1 MKTIYLVRHG
11 QTEGNQAR
19 FYQHLDTPLSETGK
33 KQAENVARRF
43 ANISID
49 VVIAS
54 DMERA
59 NDTARSVAK
68 VTGHSVIT
76 EPLFREIARPSVV
89 RGKLIAD
96 PTTTEIRKFTD
107 ENFATGLR
115 HSDEENFFDLK
126 NRGNQA
132 LKYLLDRQE
141 EALVVVTHGMFLK
154 MLMAVMVFGES
165 LDAREFNAINNF
177 LHASNTGIT
186 KCTHDREWLLVN
198 WNDDAHLG

>member
-11 QTEGNQAR
+11 QTDGNQAG
-19 FYQHLDTPLSETGK
+19 FYQHLDTPLSEIGR
-33 KQAENVARRF
+33 KQAENVSRRF
-43 ANISID
+43 ASIPID
-49 VVIAS
+49 AVIAS

-59 NDTARSVAK
+59 NDTARSIAK

-76 EPLFREIARPSVV
+76 ESIFREIARPSMI

-96 PTTTEIRKFTD
+96 PSTSEIRKFTD

-126 NRGNQA
+126 DRGIQA
-132 LKYLLDRQE
+132 LKYVLNRQE
-141 EALVVVTHGMFLK
+141 ETLVVVTHGIFLK
-154 MLMAVMVFGES
+154 MLMAVMAFGED
-165 LDAREFNAINNF
+165 LEVDVYRAFNDF
-177 LHASNTGIT
+177 LYANNTGIT
-186 KCTHDREWLLVN
+186 KCTYDGKWLLVN